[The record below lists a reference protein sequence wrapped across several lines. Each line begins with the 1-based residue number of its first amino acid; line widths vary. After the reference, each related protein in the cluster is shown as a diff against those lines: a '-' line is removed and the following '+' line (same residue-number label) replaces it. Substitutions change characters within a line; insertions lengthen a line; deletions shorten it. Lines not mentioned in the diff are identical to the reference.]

1 MDIRNYF
8 KKPKLCD
15 SFNEASTQSTGST
28 SIEINN
34 TESSE
39 LCVVK
44 STSVNIITK
53 NNDGHVNVTYEKDI
67 GKYLNV
73 NNIHD
78 SLKIELLRNPWVPNT
93 IYDFKSDLKSGST
106 RAFRH

>member
-15 SFNEASTQSTGST
+15 SFKEASTGST

-39 LCVVK
+39 LCVVE
-44 STSVNIITK
+44 STSV
-53 NNDGHVNVTYEKDI
+53 
-67 GKYLNV
+67 
-73 NNIHD
+73 
-78 SLKIELLRNPWVPNT
+78 R
-93 IYDFKSDLKSGST
+93 
-106 RAFRH
+106 